1 MAAIVSSRLERT
13 IAMLKWLA
21 LSSFLIFGVVA
32 TRAALRPDPAN
43 GENEIIDQIATLKVD
58 AGHSGRQMPPTLFGI
73 FFEVHTMYLPSK
85 IWAR

>member
-1 MAAIVSSRLERT
+1 MV
-13 IAMLKWLA
+13 KWLA

-43 GENEIIDQIATLKVD
+43 GVNEIVDQIATLKVD

-73 FFEVHTMYLPSK
+73 FFEVHTIYFIIQDWGPWTL
-85 IWAR
+85 